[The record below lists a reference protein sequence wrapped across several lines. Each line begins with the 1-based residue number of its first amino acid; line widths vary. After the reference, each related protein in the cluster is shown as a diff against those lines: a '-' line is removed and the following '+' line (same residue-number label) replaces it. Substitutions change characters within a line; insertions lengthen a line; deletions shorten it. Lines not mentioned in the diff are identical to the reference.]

1 MNKKMEDMKNE
12 MKSSSD
18 NMNIRMD
25 ELKELLKNT

>member
-1 MNKKMEDMKNE
+1 MNKRMEDMKNE